1 MEFNWRPG
9 IGDPTIGGWVTVVL
23 YVLTCV
29 SCCRTTY
36 TLRSRGPEAGQERNT
51 WLAIATLF
59 ALLGINKQLDLQ
71 TALTEIGR
79 VLAYSEGW
87 YAQRRQ
93 VQVAFIIGVAGLCL
107 VAILVLLVWA
117 RSSPFQTWLAL
128 TGSCLVFG
136 YVLIRAASFHH
147 IDRFIDRRILGFKW
161 NWILEMSGIGIV
173 LLASEWRRAKRRSQP
188 WRASIGDTS

>member
-1 MEFNWRPG
+1 LEFNWRPG

-23 YVLTCV
+23 YVLACV
-29 SCCRTTY
+29 SCWWTSH
-36 TLRSRGPEAGQERNT
+36 TLRSTPEAGEERNT

-59 ALLGINKQLDLQ
+59 AFLGINKQLDLQ
-71 TALTEIGR
+71 TALTEMGR
-79 VLAYSEGW
+79 VLAYSEDW

-107 VAILVLLVWA
+107 VTILLLLVWA
-117 RSSPFQTWLAL
+117 RRSPYQTWLAL
-128 TGSCLVFG
+128 TGSCLVIG

-161 NWILEMSGIGIV
+161 NWVLEMSGIGIV
-173 LLASEWRRAKRRSQP
+173 LLASEWRRANRRCQP